1 MSGNEQKIQSLPSE
15 VVAKLKSSTS
25 ITHLNGVVVE
35 LVKNALD
42 ANAHT
47 VYVTIDFQRGGCVV
61 DDDGDGI
68 PPTEFESDGGLG
80 KPYHT
85 SRFNSERE
93 VYGRRGSF
101 LASLASLSLLTIT
114 SHHVHYPSKS
124 TVIFHHSTPVARLVP
139 APASRGLRFSPHGTS
154 ITVNDLFGNM
164 PVRVKN
170 RALAFQ
176 KSDELDRQW
185 DELRQLLVSLM
196 LANDRLAKLVISDA
210 SREKKVIIRPR
221 NQSQSAEGA
230 LDLQRISSVLAQAG
244 LAEFQNTQCWNAVSA
259 TLPDLSIHA
268 AISLKPSPTKK
279 VQFISVGMNPIYAR
293 NSTNLLYSETNSLF
307 SSSDFGAMG
316 GPPERSLRG
325 GLAEPPSDH
334 TGTRFNPMTKLV
346 NKWPMFYIRI
356 DANAQ
361 EINDGEDVPESD
373 KSIQRIMDVL
383 AAMMNEFLKQH
394 GLRPRARKR
403 KRTMNQAQW
412 TAQGTSKPT
421 IAAGHTD
428 NASTEETLNSRVKLP
443 EFHIPARNVEDLGN
457 WSKAKS
463 ARDSFKAPPRRR
475 TPSSNPDRASK
486 MANNEPT
493 TKEPAQ
499 VPSVTI
505 SMATEDSRPVEPPQ
519 VGNDNPPLVFHGKD
533 ESTADRI
540 VSWIDPYTRKSHLI
554 NSRTGQSVSEMP
566 HIISNQANQR
576 PRSTGC
582 IQTVRTLKL
591 GNRPKSAVTAKAQN
605 FWVSNLLDHWENPAF
620 ARSEQPIHAIDSG
633 HSNVTEAVE
642 TRSRDTSSELCGF
655 ETFGIS
661 KFRGKLL
668 KQDLQKAEV
677 IAQVDHKFVLARL
690 NVTSAHETEGFVT
703 TLVLIDQ
710 HAADERCRV
719 EALFEELFTPSPD
732 DFRRIQ
738 TITLDPLVFEIPSIE
753 KPLFGRYRDFF
764 GSWGIEYT
772 VEQKPTERSAFIFVH
787 RVPLLIAERCR
798 MEPILVI
805 ELIRG
810 ELWGREET
818 RRRPDHADED
828 KGWVGRLKGCPQGL
842 IDLLNS
848 RACRTAIMFND
859 ELTAGECQHLVN
871 RLAQCVFP
879 FQCAHGRPSMIPIVD
894 MIDGLDGDEEQGE
907 DLSEL
912 GLVEAFQNWQS
923 R

>member
-1 MSGNEQKIQSLPSE
+1 MSGNEQRIRSLPSE
-15 VVAKLKSSTS
+15 VVAKLQSSTS

-47 VYVTIDFQRGGCVV
+47 VYVTIDFQRGGCVI

-68 PPTEFESDGGLG
+68 PPAEFESDGGLG

-85 SRFNSERE
+85 SRFHSARE

-114 SHHVHYPSKS
+114 SHHIHYPSKS

-139 APASRGLRFSPHGTS
+139 APVSRGLRFGDHGTS
-154 ITVNDLFGNM
+154 VTVNDLFGNM
-164 PVRVKN
+164 PVRVKS
-170 RALAFQ
+170 RALSLQ
-176 KSDELDRQW
+176 RPDELDRQW

-196 LANDRLAKLVISDA
+196 LANDSLTKLVISDA
-210 SREKKVIIRPR
+210 SRDKKLIIRPR
-221 NQSQSAEGA
+221 NHSQSAEGA
-230 LDLQRISSVLAQAG
+230 LDLQRISSIFAQAG
-244 LAEFQNTQCWNAVSA
+244 LAEFQNIQCWNAVSA

-293 NSTNLLYSETNSLF
+293 NSTNLLYNDTNSLF

-316 GPPERSLRG
+316 GPRGPSLHG

-334 TGTRFNPMTKLV
+334 AGTKFNSMTKPV

-356 DANAQ
+356 DVNAQ

-383 AAMMNEFLKQH
+383 AAMINEFLKQR
-394 GLRPRARKR
+394 GLRPHTGKR
-403 KRTMNQAQW
+403 KRARTQAHSN
-412 TAQGTSKPT
+412 AQGTGKPK
-421 IAAGHTD
+421 IAAGHSD
-428 NASTEETLNSRVKLP
+428 NVGTEETLNSHVKLP
-443 EFHIPARNVEDLGN
+443 EFHIPTRSTEDLGS
-457 WSKAKS
+457 WSKSKS
-463 ARDSFKAPPRRR
+463 AKDSFKACSRQQTPRVN
-475 TPSSNPDRASK
+475 SGRALK
-486 MANNEPT
+486 VANNEPT
-493 TKEPAQ
+493 TNEPARA
-499 VPSVTI
+499 SSMAI
-505 SMATEDSRPVEPPQ
+505 SMAEEPRLSEPQ
-519 VGNDNPPLVFHGKD
+519 QDGNDNLPWTSGNRD
-533 ESTADRI
+533 ESTADRM
-540 VSWIDPYTRKSHLI
+540 VSWTDPYTGKIHLI
-554 NSRTGQSVSEMP
+554 NSRTGQSFNELP
-566 HIISNQANQR
+566 HIISNQEDQR

-582 IQTVRTLKL
+582 FQTVRATRLA
-591 GNRPKSAVTAKAQN
+591 NRPKSAVAAKSQS
-605 FWVSNLLDHWENPAF
+605 FWVNNLLDHWENPAF
-620 ARSEQPIHAIDSG
+620 RRSEKPIHAIDAG
-633 HSNVTEAVE
+633 HSSVTEAVE
-642 TRSRDTSSELCGF
+642 TRVRDVSSELCGF
-655 ETFGIS
+655 EATGIS

-677 IAQVDHKFVLARL
+677 IAQVDQKFVLARL
-690 NVTSAHETEGFVT
+690 KVASAHKTEDGFVT

-719 EALFEELFTPSPD
+719 EALFEELFTPSQG

-738 TITLDPLVFEIPSIE
+738 TVTLESLVFEIPSIE
-753 KPLFGRYRDFF
+753 KRLFGRYRDFF

-772 VEQKPTERSAFIFVH
+772 VEQKPAEKSAFIFVH
-787 RVPLLIAERCR
+787 RVPMLIAERCR
-798 MEPILVI
+798 VEPNLVI

-810 ELWGREET
+810 ELWNREET
-818 RRRPDHADED
+818 RRQPDRTDED
-828 KGWVGRLKGCPQGL
+828 QGWIGRLKGCPQGL
-842 IDLLNS
+842 IDLLDS

-871 RLAQCVFP
+871 RLAQCVLP

-894 MIDGLDGDEEQGE
+894 MVDGLDGNEGHDE
-907 DLSEL
+907 DPSEL

>member
-1 MSGNEQKIQSLPSE
+1 MSGNEQRIQSLPSE

-25 ITHLNGVVVE
+25 ITHLNGVVVD

-47 VYVTIDFQRGGCVV
+47 VYVTIDFQRGGCVI

-80 KPYHT
+80 KPYHRYLKVQLGT
-85 SRFNSERE
+85 R
-93 VYGRRGSF
+93 
-101 LASLASLSLLTIT
+101 T
-114 SHHVHYPSKS
+114 
-124 TVIFHHSTPVARLVP
+124 
-139 APASRGLRFSPHGTS
+139 SRGLRFIGHGTS

-176 KSDELDRQW
+176 KPDELDRQW

-196 LANDRLAKLVISDA
+196 LANDRLTKLVVSDA

-221 NQSQSAEGA
+221 QSQPAEGA

-316 GPPERSLRG
+316 GPPERSLHG
-325 GLAEPPSDH
+325 GLAEPPSNH
-334 TGTRFNPMTKLV
+334 T
-346 NKWPMFYIRI
+346 

-394 GLRPRARKR
+394 GLRPRTGKR
-403 KRTMNQAQW
+403 KRTMNQAQS
-412 TAQGTSKPT
+412 TAQGTGKPT
-421 IAAGHTD
+421 IAAGHSD
-428 NASTEETLNSRVKLP
+428 KVSTEETLNSRVKLP
-443 EFHIPARNVEDLGN
+443 EFHIPARSVEDSEN

-463 ARDSFKAPPRRR
+463 ARDSFMAPLRRR
-475 TPSSNPDRASK
+475 IPSSNPDRASK
-486 MANNEPT
+486 LANEPST
-493 TKEPAQ
+493 NEPAQ

-519 VGNDNPPLVFHGKD
+519 VGTDNPPLVLHEND

-540 VSWIDPYTRKSHLI
+540 VPWIDPYTGKSHLI

-566 HIISNQANQR
+566 HIISNQADQR

-582 IQTVRTLKL
+582 LQTVRTLRL
-591 GNRPKSAVTAKAQN
+591 GNRPKSAVAAKAQN
-605 FWVSNLLDHWENPAF
+605 FWVNNLLDHWENPAF
-620 ARSEQPIHAIDSG
+620 RRSEQPICAIDSD

-642 TRSRDTSSELCGF
+642 TRARDVSNELCGF
-655 ETFGIS
+655 ETVGIS

-677 IAQVDHKFVLARL
+677 IAQVDQKFILARL
-690 NVTSAHETEGFVT
+690 NVTSAHETKEGFVT
-703 TLVLIDQ
+703 TLFLIDQ

-732 DFRRIQ
+732 GFRRIQ
-738 TITLDPLVFEIPSIE
+738 TITLEPLVFEISCIE

-772 VEQKPTERSAFIFVH
+772 VEQKPAEKSAFIFVH

-798 MEPILVI
+798 VEPNLVI

-810 ELWGREET
+810 ELWSREET
-818 RRRPDHADED
+818 RRRPDHAYED

-894 MIDGLDGDEEQGE
+894 MVDGLDGDEEQGE
-907 DLSEL
+907 DPCEL

-923 R
+923 RSLRQ